1 MSSLKNDKKLIIQI
15 RENGYIIATKL
26 FKNGGKKKLDN
37 YYRNKQTKT
46 FVEVLSKL
54 LEIPEIELIESKQTI
69 MVVYD
74 SN

>member
-37 YYRNKQTKT
+37 YYRNKKTKT